1 MNTQEIAIRLVDL
14 LRQGKFEEA
23 QKNLFASNAVSIEP
37 EASNIPTF
45 EGLENILKKG
55 EEFRNSVEA
64 WHGMSVSEPIV
75 TFNHIA
81 LAFQVELTY
90 KGQTE
95 RTSMEEII
103 LYRVEEGK
111 IIHEQFYY

>member
-1 MNTQEIAIRLVDL
+1 MTTQEIAKKLVEYL
-14 LRQGKFEEA
+14 NQGQFEEA
-23 QKNLFASNAVSIEP
+23 QKNLFADNVVSIEP
-37 EASNIPTF
+37 EASNIPKF
-45 EGLENILKKG
+45 EGLTNILKKG

-64 WHGMSVSEPIV
+64 WHGMSVSAPIA
-75 TFNHIA
+75 TFNYIA
-81 LAFQVELTY
+81 LALKIELTY

-95 RTSMEEII
+95 STSMEEII